1 MKALILAL
9 AATVMVAA
17 VPASAQPDPRDH
29 RGAQY
34 DHRGNGE
41 HRDNGDHRDN
51 SDRRD
56 NGDRH
61 DNGRHRGWGH
71 DYNGGDHQW
80 RRGERMGYNDWR
92 SYQRVDYRQHHLRRP
107 PHGYEW
113 RQSSNGNYILAAVA
127 SGLIASIIMDA
138 GR

>member
-9 AATVMVAA
+9 AATVMVTAA
-17 VPASAQPDPRDH
+17 PAIAQPDHRDH
-29 RGAQY
+29 RDAQS
-34 DHRGNGE
+34 DHRDDGDQ
-41 HRDNGDHRDN
+41 RDNGGYHG
-51 SDRRD
+51 DRHD
-56 NGDRH
+56 NGGYRH
-61 DNGRHRGWGH
+61 DNGRHRGWGQ

-92 SYQRVDYRQHHLRRP
+92 GAQHVDYRQHHLRRP